1 MFLFAV
7 LSNTFPYLC
16 GMKKENTDTTAP
28 NELNLDYQDEYITLL
43 NNVHQVKHTRE
54 TIKNESFI
62 IILNAEGW
70 CKGTLNDKEIT
81 MSAGDMLISSPGNIM
96 QNGLTSMDFRS
107 LIFIISSEHVNDIL
121 KGTHMSLSHYLLHN
135 NRANVLHLTTEE
147 QDMIQGF
154 YKLISSFNHMTH
166 DVIKKECVSR
176 ILQAFSYAFAGLFFH
191 RGEVPKRDK
200 MTSAEALFGKFIRLL
215 KEHPDGRTVQ
225 FYADKLNITPKYFNS
240 ICKQISGKTA
250 STLIC
255 EEITNMARALLK
267 DPELSIKQ
275 IAIQLGFVNQS
286 HFGSFIRRETGF
298 SPQHLR
304 KESQLANTQ
313 TTTSENTIS

>member
-1 MFLFAV
+1 ME
-7 LSNTFPYLC
+7 
-16 GMKKENTDTTAP
+16 KENTDTTAP
-28 NELNLDYQDEYITLL
+28 NELNLDYQDAYITLL

-81 MSAGDMLISSPGNIM
+81 MSAGDILISSPGNIM

-121 KGTHMSLSHYLLHN
+121 KGTHMSLSHYLIHK
-135 NRANVLHLTTEE
+135 RIDILHLTAEE
-147 QDMIQGF
+147 QAMIQG
-154 YKLISSFNHMTH
+154 YYNLISSFSHMTH

-176 ILQAFSYAFAGLFFH
+176 ILQSISYALAGLFFH
-191 RGEVPKRDK
+191 RGYTPKRDK

-255 EEITNMARALLK
+255 EEITNMARALLQ

-313 TTTSENTIS
+313 ATTSENTIS

>member
-1 MFLFAV
+1 MFLFAE

-16 GMKKENTDTTAP
+16 GMKKVNISTTALQ
-28 NELNLDYQDEYITLL
+28 ELHLDYHDKYIALL
-43 NNVHQVKHTRE
+43 NNVHQVQHTQE
-54 TIKNESFI
+54 TIQNESFI
-62 IILNAEGW
+62 IILINGGW
-70 CKGTLNDKEIT
+70 CKGSINEKDFA
-81 MSAGDMLISSPGNIM
+81 MSSGDVLICSPGNILQKGM
-96 QNGLTSMDFRS
+96 VSIDFRS
-107 LIFIISSEHVNDIL
+107 QIFIISSDHVNDIL

-135 NRANVLHLTTEE
+135 RADVLHLTAEE
-147 QDMIQGF
+147 QNMIQGF
-154 YKLISSFNHMTH
+154 YKLISSFNNMAH
-166 DVIKKECVSR
+166 DEVREECVSR
-176 ILQAFSYAFAGLFFH
+176 ILQSFSYAFAGLFFH
-191 RGEVPKRDK
+191 RGQVPKRDK

-215 KEHPDGRTVQ
+215 KEHPNGRTVQ

-240 ICKQISGKTA
+240 ICKQVSGKTA

-255 EEITNMARALLK
+255 EEITNMAKLLLK

-304 KESQLANTQ
+304 KETQLANTPAA
-313 TTTSENTIS
+313 TP

>member
-16 GMKKENTDTTAP
+16 GMEKENTDTTAP
-28 NELNLDYQDEYITLL
+28 KKLNLDYQDEYITLL

-62 IILNAEGW
+62 IILTTEGW
-70 CKGTLNDKEIT
+70 CKGTLNDKETT
-81 MSAGDMLISSPGNIM
+81 MSAGDMLICSPGNIM

-121 KGTHMSLSHYLLHN
+121 KGTHMSLSHYLIHK
-135 NRANVLHLTTEE
+135 RIDILHLTAEE
-147 QDMIQGF
+147 QAMIQG
-154 YKLISSFNHMTH
+154 YYNIISSFSHMTH

-176 ILQAFSYAFAGLFFH
+176 ILQSISYAFAGLFFH
-191 RGEVPKRDK
+191 RGYTPKRDK

-313 TTTSENTIS
+313 ATTSENTIS

>member
-1 MFLFAV
+1 ME
-7 LSNTFPYLC
+7 
-16 GMKKENTDTTAP
+16 KENTDTTAP
-28 NELNLDYQDEYITLL
+28 NELNLDYQDAYITLL

-81 MSAGDMLISSPGNIM
+81 MSAGDILISSPGNIM
-96 QNGLTSMDFRS
+96 QNGSTSMDFRS

-121 KGTHMSLSHYLLHN
+121 KGTHMSLSHYLIHK
-135 NRANVLHLTTEE
+135 RTDILHLTAEE
-147 QDMIQGF
+147 QEMVQG
-154 YKLISSFNHMTH
+154 YYSLISSFSHMTH

-176 ILQAFSYAFAGLFFH
+176 ILQSISYALAGLFFH
-191 RGEVPKRDK
+191 RGYTPKRDK

-313 TTTSENTIS
+313 ATTSENTIS